1 MVVILAMETTAMAR
15 KDALVWRGISWP
27 RPFDED
33 AALELLTRIASD
45 HTLGHVV
52 FEVRGDSRKVH
63 YLVGCSPDRVH
74 SVSSALT
81 THVEDARFCTAV
93 SRRLPTLA
101 AKVRM
106 THPSLALSSD
116 RVMAA
121 VRAVLAGFAAAK
133 RDGEELVLQV
143 ILGPRIRPHTVPDHA
158 TDPRSTW
165 FGLLLFGERPAS
177 ADIKAS
183 MKARAHT
190 HAFKTV
196 IRLGVNAQT
205 KGRAVQLLTGLHAS
219 LKVAEAAGARLHI
232 AAEAPSAIHAARDP
246 WRWPMILTPPELL
259 SLMGWPLGDG
269 TIPGI
274 GAVHPRQLAPPERL
288 KDSDRAFAVSSAPG
302 ETVKLGISAR
312 DSLQH
317 TVLLGPTG
325 SGKSNAMLSLI
336 LADIEAGRGVLVIDP
351 KSDLTTDIL
360 ARVPENRRSDV
371 VVIDPADKR
380 PVGLN
385 PLVTKRQNPAL
396 VADGILAVLKE
407 LYADSWGPRTQDIL
421 TGALLTLAQTPKS
434 TLVWLPSLLT
444 DAKFRKSLTRSLSDP
459 VGLEPF
465 WNAFE
470 SMSPGQRDQ
479 AIAPV
484 LNKLRQFLLRP
495 ALRAVLGQ
503 TEPLFD
509 LGDLFSQ
516 RKIVLVSLNKG
527 LIGSEGARLLGSL
540 VVAQLWPL
548 ILSRASLPPEA
559 RHIVSVFIDEVQD
572 YLTLPTDLADALSQS
587 RGLGVGFTLAHQY
600 RNQLPTSLRAGVD
613 ANARNKI
620 VFGLNASDAHDMA
633 AMAPSLEVTDFM
645 LLPRFGVYCQLTNQG
660 HPGGWISGKTT
671 PARPV
676 IANAEHLRAESAL
689 RYGRDAD
696 EVERDVIE
704 AIGLRSNG
712 SDDADTEVVGRR
724 VRRQP

>member
-1 MVVILAMETTAMAR
+1 MSARRKELA
-15 KDALVWRGISWP
+15 WRGISWP
-27 RPFDED
+27 RPFDQE
-33 AALELLTRIASD
+33 AALELLTRLASD
-45 HTLGHVV
+45 NTLGHVV
-52 FEVRGDSRKVH
+52 FEVRGDYRKVH
-63 YLVGCSPDRVH
+63 YLVGSAPDKVH
-74 SVSSALT
+74 AVNSALR
-81 THVEDARFCTAV
+81 THAEGARFCQAV
-93 SRRLPTLA
+93 SRHAPTLA

-106 THPSLALSSD
+106 THPSLALSTD
-116 RVMAA
+116 RVMAS
-121 VRAVLAGFAAAK
+121 VRAVLAGFAAAR
-133 RDGEELVLQV
+133 RDDEELVLQV
-143 ILGPRIRPHTVPDHA
+143 ILGPRVRPHTVPDRVS
-158 TDPRSTW
+158 DPRTTW
-165 FGLLLFGERPAS
+165 IELLLFGLRPAS
-177 ADIKAS
+177 AETRAS

-190 HAFKTV
+190 HAFKTI
-196 IRLGVNAQT
+196 IRLGVRAQT
-205 KGRAVQLLTGLHAS
+205 KGRAVQLLTSLHAS

-232 AAEAPSAIHAARDP
+232 AAEAPGVIHGARSP
-246 WRWPMILTPPELL
+246 WRWPMILSAPELL

-269 TIPGI
+269 NIPGI
-274 GAVHPRQLAPPERL
+274 GPVHPKLIAPPL
-288 KDSDRAFAVSSAPG
+288 GLQDSNRPFAVSSAAG
-302 ETVKLGISAR
+302 EIVKLGISAQ

-325 SGKSNAMLSLI
+325 AGKSNAMLSLI
-336 LADIEAGRGVLVIDP
+336 MADIEAGRGVLVIDP
-351 KSDLTTDIL
+351 KSDLTTEIL
-360 ARVPENRRSDV
+360 ARIPENRRADV

-385 PLVTKRQNPAL
+385 PLVSKRQNPAL

-421 TGALLTLAQTPKS
+421 TGALLTLAQTPQS
-434 TLVWLPSLLT
+434 TLVWLPSLLM
-444 DAKFRKSLTRSLSDP
+444 DARFRQSLTRRLSDP

-465 WNAFE
+465 WNGFE
-470 SMSPGQRDQ
+470 AMSPGQREQ

-495 ALRAVLGQ
+495 ALRGVLGQ

-509 LGDLFSQ
+509 LGDLFSK
-516 RKIVLVSLNKG
+516 RRVVLVSLNKG

-600 RNQLPTSLRAGVD
+600 RNQLPPSLRAGVD

-633 AMAPSLEVTDFM
+633 AMAPELDATDFM
-645 LLPRFGVYCQLTNQG
+645 LLPRFGVYAQLMNRG
-660 HPGGWISGKTT
+660 HSTGWVSGKTT
-671 PARPV
+671 PAAPAV
-676 IANAEHLRAESAL
+676 TSPSQLRAESAT
-689 RYGRDAD
+689 RYGRDAS
-696 EVERDVIE
+696 EVEAAVIST
-704 AIGLRSNG
+704 IGLRGRESETPKNQ
-712 SDDADTEVVGRR
+712 AVGRR
-724 VRRQP
+724 TRRSS

>member
-1 MVVILAMETTAMAR
+1 MMGRRDKLA
-15 KDALVWRGISWP
+15 WRGISWP
-27 RPFDED
+27 RPFDQD

-52 FEVRGDSRKVH
+52 FEVRGDNRKVH
-63 YLVGCSPDRVH
+63 YLVGSAPDRAHGV
-74 SVSSALT
+74 VSALSA
-81 THVEDARFCTAV
+81 HVEDVRFCSAV
-93 SRRLPTLA
+93 SRRMPSIA
-101 AKVRM
+101 VKVRM
-106 THPSLALSSD
+106 THPALALSSD

-133 RDGEELVLQV
+133 RDDEELILQV
-143 ILGPRIRPHTVPDHA
+143 ILGPRIRPHTVSDQA
-158 TDPRSTW
+158 SDPRSTW
-165 FGLLLFGERPAS
+165 LGLLLFGARPAS
-177 ADIKAS
+177 ANIKAS
-183 MKARAHT
+183 MRARAHS
-190 HAFKTV
+190 HAMKTM
-196 IRLGVNAQT
+196 IRLGVRAQT

-232 AAEAPSAIHAARDP
+232 AQEATGALHSAQDP
-246 WRWPMILTPPELL
+246 WHWPMVLSAPELL

-274 GAVHPRQLAPPERL
+274 GAVHPRRLAPPPKL
-288 KDSDRAFAVSSAPG
+288 KDSSRAFATSNAAG
-302 ETVKLGISAR
+302 ETIKLGISAQ

-336 LADIEAGRGVLVIDP
+336 MADIEAGRGVLVIDP
-351 KSDLTTDIL
+351 KSDLTTEIL
-360 ARVPENRRSDV
+360 ARVPESRRTDV

-385 PLVTKRQNPAL
+385 PLVGKRQNPAL

-421 TGALLTLAQTPKS
+421 TGALLTLARTPKS

-444 DAKFRKSLTRSLSDP
+444 DAQFRRAATEGLSDP
-459 VGLEPF
+459 IGLEPF

-516 RKIVLVSLNKG
+516 RKVVLVSLNKG
-527 LIGSEGARLLGSL
+527 LIGAEGARLLGSL

-587 RGLGVGFTLAHQY
+587 RGLGVGFTLGHQY
-600 RNQLPTSLRAGVD
+600 RNQLPPGLRAGVD

-633 AMAPSLEVTDFM
+633 AMAPNLETTDFM
-645 LLPRFGVYCQLTNQG
+645 LLPRFGIYAQLMNGG
-660 HPGGWISGKTT
+660 HSTGWISGHTI
-671 PARPV
+671 PAKPP
-676 IANAEHLRAESAL
+676 IANPEQLKAESAL
-689 RYGRDAD
+689 RYGRDAE
-696 EVERDVIE
+696 EVEAKVIE
-704 AIGLRSNG
+704 AIGLKKAQSSSTHG
-712 SDDADTEVVGRR
+712 DSVGRR
-724 VRRQP
+724 TRRSS